1 VFAAFDEGREFFI
14 RYRLLSASSSM
25 SHKSTSTF
33 FADNRADAEHG
44 KSSLRGGLFSIGS
57 RLGNVVVQ
65 VTSTVWVY
73 RILSVGDVGL
83 VGMVA
88 SLTAF
93 APVLMDLGTRDAAV
107 QKEKITE
114 EEVSALFWL
123 TVGIGLLISICVAV
137 GSPFIAAF
145 YKKPELI
152 NIALVSAIA
161 FVISAASCQHTALLR
176 RAMMFRQIAMIE
188 LGANFVGSI
197 VSVAMAMA
205 GMGYWSLVVKPI
217 IQAVVMLAG
226 ALWYCRWIPG
236 IPRLTEGVREMLR
249 FGLNVTGFTMV
260 DYVSKNADQVAV
272 GKHDGAEELGA
283 YRKAFFVYDN
293 ALSLLSVS
301 LHTVAVASLSK
312 LRDNLPELRR
322 AWAVALS
329 TLAFYGMVT
338 FAILAVNGEDIVVLL
353 VGEKWLFAGI
363 LLNIVALRGIPHC
376 VERTLGWLHVPA
388 GRADRW
394 ARWGC
399 IGTAAHLL
407 ALPFGIPFGAVGV
420 AIAYTLTMYF
430 LFVPAIAYAGQP
442 LGIGAKD
449 VLRAVGPQLVGALA
463 TALFGFEFLLV
474 FCEDIPRLLRV
485 PLLSAICLL
494 MYFVI
499 VAWLFK
505 VRKPLD
511 VVKKIFREFGPA
523 RFRARQT
530 PSTEPVR

>member
-1 VFAAFDEGREFFI
+1 MSRK
-14 RYRLLSASSSM
+14 SSSI
-25 SHKSTSTF
+25 F
-33 FADNRADAEHG
+33 FADNRADGAHA

-107 QKEKITE
+107 QKDKITE

-123 TVGIGLLISICVAV
+123 TVGVGLLISIALAVA
-137 GSPFIAAF
+137 SPFIAAF

-176 RAMMFRQIAMIE
+176 RAMMFRQIAMVE
-188 LGANFVGSI
+188 LGANVVGS
-197 VSVAMAMA
+197 VGSVAMAIS
-205 GMGYWSLVVKPI
+205 GMGYWSLVFKPI
-217 IQAVVMLAG
+217 FQAVFMVVG
-226 ALWYCRWIPG
+226 VLWYCRWLPG
-236 IPRLTEGVREMLR
+236 IPRLTDGVKEMLR
-249 FGLNVTGFTMV
+249 FGIHVTGFTMV
-260 DYVSKNADQVAV
+260 DFVSKSADQVAV
-272 GKHDGAEELGA
+272 GKHGGAEELGA

-322 AWAVALS
+322 AWSVALS
-329 TLAFYGMVT
+329 TLAFFGMAA

-353 VGEKWLFAGI
+353 VGEKWMFAGI

-420 AIAYTLTMYF
+420 AISYTVTMYF

-449 VLRAVGPQLVGALA
+449 VIRAVGPQLVGALA
-463 TALFGFEFLLV
+463 TALFGFELLLV
-474 FCEDIPRLLRV
+474 FCEDVPRVLRV
-485 PLLSAICLL
+485 PLLSAACLL
-494 MYFVI
+494 MYLII
-499 VAWLFK
+499 VTWIFK

-511 VVKKIFREFGPA
+511 VLKKVFRELPLRRLSARRSPA
-523 RFRARQT
+523 GEAAT
-530 PSTEPVR
+530 